1 MKETIM
7 RKFNVTEATAEAL
20 ESRLYDTV
28 YWYCFERDDTA
39 ADYEETIDDLFSKK
53 LYRCNS
59 CTLNF
64 DLDITNSWNGAEE
77 EFSYLPEEVRAELE
91 TLAEEDETTGYEFY
105 EEIVEE
111 CAWDVY
117 NEKLRDR
124 HENRMLMDAYEYLE
138 ELCEEWNEEVE
149 GEEER
154 FTTEDFTI
162 HC

>member
-20 ESRLYDTV
+20 ENRIYDTV
-28 YWYCFERDDTA
+28 YWYCFEREDTA
-39 ADYEETIDDLFSKK
+39 ADYEEVVYDLFNKR
-53 LYRCNS
+53 LYGCNS

-91 TLAEEDETTGYEFY
+91 TLAEEDYTTGYELY
-105 EEIVEE
+105 EDIVEE
-111 CAWDVY
+111 CAWGVY

-124 HENRMLMDAYEYLE
+124 HESRMLMDAYEYLE
-138 ELCEEWNEEVE
+138 ELCEEYNEEVE
-149 GEEER
+149 DEEDYL
-154 FTTEDFTI
+154 TTEDFAI